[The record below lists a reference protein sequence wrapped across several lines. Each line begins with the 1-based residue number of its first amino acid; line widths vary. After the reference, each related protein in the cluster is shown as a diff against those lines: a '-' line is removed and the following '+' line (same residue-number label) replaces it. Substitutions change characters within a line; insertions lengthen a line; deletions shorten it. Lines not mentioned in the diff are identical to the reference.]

1 MEDFRESNRIT
12 FLRVWVKSPQI
23 TMQFKEV
30 EILNN
35 ITQPIGQCLRLD
47 DAYINSFNAMTI
59 RILIEVDVLLPLKW
73 VLMANE
79 DEELLTFVSY
89 EQLFE
94 VCIYCG
100 GMTIEKCGCDL
111 QELDVNLFIVNKMFR
126 DEPNVL
132 PDGVKDDYLA
142 LADIKDDLI
151 ICLRQPPSRKGE
163 GAWIS

>member
-23 TMQFKEV
+23 TMQFREV
-30 EILNN
+30 EIMNN

-59 RILIEVDVLLPLKW
+59 RILIEVDVLLPL
-73 VLMANE
+73 N
-79 DEELLTFVSY
+79 Y

-94 VCIYCG
+94 VCIYYG
-100 GMTIEKCGCDL
+100 GMTVEKCGCDL
-111 QELDVNLFIVNKMFR
+111 QELDVNLFIANKMFR

-132 PDGVKDDYLA
+132 PDGVKDDCLA